1 MNRITVVRADAVVCV
16 DGRCFFGIDMSSMPE
31 TLHAMQWYGSSGE
44 EERYDAQTGRP
55 VNINITNLD
64 AYADVLAKWEEARV
78 LADTPPPVEPEP
90 VPEVINRRQCARQL
104 FAMNLISGEEA
115 VAMTQSGT
123 PPAMV
128 QQYINTLPTNDRYLA
143 LMDFAADSYYRD
155 NALLAQLAT
164 INNMSS
170 EDLDNFFRAAFLL

>member
-1 MNRITVVRADAVVCV
+1 MSRITVVKVDGVVCV
-16 DGRCFFGIDMSSMPE
+16 DGRCFFGIDMSSMPDN
-31 TLHAMQWYGSSGE
+31 LHAMQWFGTAGE
-44 EERYDAQTGRP
+44 EERRDIQTGRP
-55 VNINITNLD
+55 VNLPITSLD
-64 AYADVLAKWEEARV
+64 AYSDVLDQWEAKRILE
-78 LADTPPPVEPEP
+78 DTPPSGPPP
-90 VPEVINRRQCARQL
+90 VPTVINRRQCARQL
-104 FAMNLISGEEA
+104 FAMTLITGEEA

-128 QQYINTLPTNDRYLA
+128 QQYIDTLPTNDRYLA

-170 EDLDNFFRAAFLL
+170 EDLDNFFRAAATL